1 MGVRSQTRKL
11 KGKAA
16 EGTRRTLA
24 KIPGPSTNPA
34 TNLIILDV
42 AIRGAALAAGRG
54 MERALL
60 RTRYQREKA
69 HAIVKGRS
77 VVSSMAATGAAR
89 VASRSVP
96 GFLLVTGGLLAKAVF
111 DRSFGRYRSIRK
123 GERQLADQ
131 AEQASEE

>member
-60 RTRYQREKA
+60 RTRYPGTIGIKTGFTGKA
-69 HAIVKGRS
+69 GLVFVTINPAYRPFELKYVLRQSDS
-77 VVSSMAATGAAR
+77 VALAA
-89 VASRSVP
+89 S
-96 GFLLVTGGLLAKAVF
+96 KAVM
-111 DRSFGRYRSIRK
+111 RSTRR
-123 GERQLADQ
+123 
-131 AEQASEE
+131 